1 MKRLVTILLFLAMA
15 SSLSFA
21 QMQYSLTTATAT
33 YSGNASGQQFTW
45 TGSRDDG
52 YTAPVLIGFPFTYDG
67 IARDTFQVTT
77 NGFLRF
83 GSTLASAT
91 GTNSLNGLTRS
102 VVAPLWDDLKA
113 VDSSLITYEV
123 TGSSPNRVLTIE
135 WKTMFIPWSTA
146 APNANFIVKL
156 YETTN
161 VIEFIYGGF
170 ATPVTAPTASIGLS
184 NSTPILTINQATGQ
198 FLSINVAGVAGARA
212 FHQSMGEEFNGIGVA
227 PDSGTVLRFTP
238 TTPAPLSGAYTVG
251 GGAANFA
258 TLSEA
263 AMALNRNGVS
273 GPVTLTVNSGVYD
286 DVFHLINVAGTSS
299 TNTITLTTNGT
310 VVLSPRNGSYVTS
323 APGAASGDAFIR
335 LEGAQ
340 FVTIDGTN
348 GLQLIE
354 NTDNLTTRTKF
365 NMGVLNRN
373 AVYPVNGVATF
384 VGAKYNTFKNLMID
398 LNAMNGAANVG
409 AIGIRFGTMGSN
421 ATDTL
426 GANSYNTIQNCSIE
440 DYWRAGIQMY
450 GFHGLTNPDRGNR
463 IIGAGGGFTEL
474 KNVLLNSGSSND
486 SRSIELNAE
495 YDITIENVKIM
506 NIDHQVATTNQTYG
520 IWGNPANSPNDGLSG
535 NVVIRNVIIDGL
547 SSSNSLLTTGLT
559 VGIGMNRLV
568 TGSTLTIENCKIS
581 NVFNNGSTS
590 GRAIGMLLNVGP
602 VDGNVTAKLY
612 NNYLYDLRAPRS
624 TAATTVTGPPVQGMN
639 VQASVGA
646 CAYEIFYNTILL
658 DGNTAPTLASMSSTN
673 LFWGNFANGTLDL
686 RNNIF
691 VNMTQSGTGR
701 NAVLSATTNSNFL
714 KLAATS
720 NNNLYY
726 ADTAQANDLIAY
738 DYTTGFATLA
748 AYQAAVTPRESAS
761 VTEMVPFM
769 SYVTPIDIRINK
781 EVSTLANAGAIP
793 IAGITTDYYGN
804 VRNLTTPDIG
814 AEEFSSELNAPTD
827 LMAVSNNPAYVQ
839 LSWTDNTTAET
850 GYYLE
855 RKTGDS
861 TSINSYAVIQTLIAG
876 ATVTRDSTVAPLTIY
891 TYRVRAFNTSLFSP
905 YSNQAT
911 VTTMVPVELASYSVT
926 AVKNDVNI
934 EWSTATET
942 NASHF
947 IIERKLSDG
956 EWMETGS
963 IKAAGTSTTTKSYSF
978 SDRNVA
984 TGKYSYRL
992 KQVDYD
998 GTSETFTAIEVEVG
1012 IPSAFDLSQNY
1023 PNPFNPSTKI
1033 EFSIPV
1039 PANVT
1044 LDIFDISGQK
1054 VVTVISGQMNAGY
1067 HFVNVDAAK
1076 YGMSSGTYVYRLSA
1090 DKFTSIKKMILVK

>member
-1 MKRLVTILLFLAMA
+1 MKRLVTIILFLAMA
-15 SSLSFA
+15 SSFAFA
-21 QMQYSLTTATAT
+21 QIQYKLTTATAT
-33 YSGNASGQQFTW
+33 YAGNTAGQQFTW
-45 TGSRDDG
+45 TGSPDEG

-67 IARDTFQVTT
+67 IVRDTFQVTT
-77 NGFLRF
+77 NGILRF

-91 GTNSLNGLTRS
+91 LTNALNGLTRS

-113 VDSSLITYEV
+113 SDSSLITYQL
-123 TGSSPNRVLTIE
+123 TGIAPNRVLTVE
-135 WKTMFIPWSTA
+135 WKSIYFPYNNTV
-146 APNANFIVKL
+146 PNANFSVKL

-161 VIEFIYGGF
+161 LIELVYGSYIVQTS
-170 ATPVTAPTASIGLS
+170 ATATSASIGLS
-184 NSTPILTINQATGQ
+184 NSLPILTANQATGQ
-198 FLSINVAGVAGARA
+198 FLSINVAGIAGARS
-212 FHQSMGEEFNGIGVA
+212 FHQSMGEEFNGISVL

-238 TTPAPLSGAYTVG
+238 QTPVPMSGPYTVG
-251 GGAANFA
+251 GGGASFA
-258 TLSEA
+258 TLSDA

-273 GPVTLTVNSGVYD
+273 GPVTMTVNSGTYD

-299 TNTITLTTNGT
+299 TNTITLVSGGT
-310 VVLSPRNGSYVTS
+310 VVLSPRNGSYAT
-323 APGAASGDAFIR
+323 ATPGAASGDAFIR
-335 LEGAQ
+335 LEGSQ
-340 FVTIDGTN
+340 YVTIDG
-348 GLQLIE
+348 LHLME
-354 NTDNLTTRTKF
+354 NLDNITTRTKF

-373 AVYPVNGVATF
+373 AVYPVAGVTTF
-384 VGAKYNTFKNLMID
+384 IGAKYNTFKNLMID

-409 AIGIRFGTMGSN
+409 AIGIRFGTQGTN
-421 ATDTL
+421 TTDTL
-426 GANSYNTIQNCSIE
+426 GANSYNTIENCSIE

-450 GFHGLTNPDRGNR
+450 GFAGVTNPDKGNK
-463 IIGAGGGFTEL
+463 IIGTNGGFTEL

-495 YDITIENVKIM
+495 YDITIENVKIT

-520 IWGNPANSPNDGLSG
+520 IWGNPANSATDGLSG

-547 SSSNSLLTTGLT
+547 SSSNPLLTTGLT
-559 VGIGMNRLV
+559 VAIGMNRLV

-581 NVFNNGSTS
+581 NVFSSGTTS
-590 GRAIGMLLNVGP
+590 ARAIGMLLNVGP
-602 VDGNVTAKLY
+602 VEGNVTAKLY
-612 NNYLYDLRAPRS
+612 NNTMYNLRAPLS
-624 TAATTVTGPPVQGMN
+624 TAATTVTGPPVQGIN

-646 CAYEIFYNTILL
+646 CAYELFYNTILL
-658 DGNTAPTLASMSSTN
+658 DGNTAPGLASMSSAN

-701 NAVLSATTNSNFL
+701 NAVLMATTNANLL

-726 ADTAQANDLIAY
+726 ADTAQVDDVIAY
-738 DYTTGFATLA
+738 DFTTEFVSLA
-748 AYQAAVTPRESAS
+748 DYKTAVAPREVNS

-769 SYVTPIDIRINK
+769 SYAAPVNIRMNK
-781 EVSTLANAGAIP
+781 EVTTLANGGALP
-793 IAGITTDYYGN
+793 IAGITTDAYGN
-804 VRNLTTPDIG
+804 VRDLTTPDIG
-814 AEEFSSELNAPTD
+814 AEEFTTELNAPTG
-827 LMAVSNNPAYVQ
+827 LLAVSNNPAYVQ

-850 GYYLE
+850 GYYVE
-855 RKTGDS
+855 RKNGDS
-861 TSINSYAVIQTLIAG
+861 TSVNAYTVIQTLIAG
-876 ATVTRDSTVAPLTIY
+876 ATVTRDSTVVPLTIY
-891 TYRVRAFNTSLFSP
+891 TYRVRAFNTTLFSP
-905 YSNQAT
+905 SSNQAT

-926 AVKNDVNI
+926 AVKNNVNI
-934 EWSTATET
+934 EWSTASET

-947 IIERKLSDG
+947 IVERKLSDG
-956 EWMETGS
+956 EWMEAAS
-963 IKAAGTSTTTKSYSF
+963 IKAAGTSTTIKSYSV

-992 KQVDYD
+992 KQVDFD

-1012 IPSAFDLSQNY
+1012 VPTAFDMSQNY

-1033 EFSIPV
+1033 DFSIPV

-1054 VVTVISGQMNAGY
+1054 VATVLSGQMNAGY
-1067 HFVNVDAAK
+1067 HFVNIDAAK

>member
-15 SSLSFA
+15 SSFAFA
-21 QMQYSLTTATAT
+21 QIQYNMTTASAT

-45 TGSRDDG
+45 TGTPDEG

-67 IARDTFQVTT
+67 IVRDTFQVTT
-77 NGFLRF
+77 NGILRF

-91 GTNSLNGLTRS
+91 LTNALNGLTRS

-113 VDSSLITYEV
+113 SDSSLITYQV
-123 TGSSPNRVLTIE
+123 TGSSPNRILTVE
-135 WKTMFIPWSTA
+135 WKSIYFPYNNPD
-146 APNANFIVKL
+146 PNANFIVKL

-161 VIEFIYGGF
+161 VIEFVYGSYTVQTS
-170 ATPVTAPTASIGLS
+170 ATATSASIGLS
-184 NSTPILTINQATGQ
+184 NSTTTLIANQATGQ

-212 FHQSMGEEFNGIGVA
+212 FHQSMGQEFNGISVL
-227 PDSGTVLRFTP
+227 PDSGIVLRFTP
-238 TTPAPLSGAYTVG
+238 QTPAPLSGSYTVG
-251 GGAANFA
+251 GVSANFA
-258 TLSEA
+258 TLSDA

-273 GPVTLTVNSGVYD
+273 GPVTMTVNSNVYD

-299 TNTITLTTNGT
+299 TNTITLVSGGT
-310 VVLSPRNGSYVTS
+310 VVLSPRNGSYATA

-335 LEGAQ
+335 LEGTQ
-340 FVTIDGTN
+340 YVTIDG
-348 GLQLIE
+348 LHLME
-354 NTDNLTTRTKF
+354 NLDNITTKTKF

-373 AVYPVNGVATF
+373 AVYPVAGLATF
-384 VGAKYNTFKNLMID
+384 IGAKYNTFKNLMID

-409 AIGIRFGTMGSN
+409 AIGIRFGTMGTN

-450 GFHGLTNPDRGNR
+450 GFHGLTNPDRGNK
-463 IIGAGGGFTEL
+463 IIGANGVFTEL
-474 KNVLLNSGSSND
+474 KNVLLNSGTSND

-520 IWGNPANSPNDGLSG
+520 IWGNPANSANDGLSG
-535 NVVIRNVIIDGL
+535 NVIIRNVTIDGL
-547 SSSNSLLTTGLT
+547 SSSNPLLTTGLT
-559 VGIGMNRLV
+559 VAIGMNRLV

-581 NVFNNGSTS
+581 NVFNSGTTS

-602 VDGNVTAKLY
+602 VEGNVTAKLY
-612 NNYLYDLRAPRS
+612 NNNMYNLRAPLS

-646 CAYEIFYNTILL
+646 CTYEIFYNTILL
-658 DGNTAPTLASMSSTN
+658 DGNTAPGLASMSSAN
-673 LFWGNFANGTLDL
+673 LFWGNFANGSLDL

-701 NAVLSATTNSNFL
+701 NAVLMATTNANFL

-726 ADTAQANDLIAY
+726 ADTSQVDDVIAY
-738 DYTTGFATLA
+738 DFATEFVTLQ
-748 AYQAAVTPRESAS
+748 AYKAAVAPRDTFA

-769 SYVTPIDIRINK
+769 SYATPINIRMNK
-781 EVSTLANAGAIP
+781 EVVTLANGGALP
-793 IAGITTDYYGN
+793 IAGITTDAYGN
-804 VRNLTTPDIG
+804 VRDLTTPDIG
-814 AEEFSSELNAPTD
+814 AEEFTTELNAPTG
-827 LMAVSNNPAYVQ
+827 LLAVSNNPAYVQ

-850 GYYLE
+850 GYYVE
-855 RKTGDS
+855 RKNGDS
-861 TSINSYAVIQTLIAG
+861 TSINPYTVIQTLIAG
-876 ATVTRDSTVAPLTIY
+876 ATVTRDSTVAPLTTY
-891 TYRVRAFNTSLFSP
+891 TYRVRAFNGFLFSP

-911 VTTMVPVELASYSVT
+911 IVTMVPVELASYSVT
-926 AVKNDVNI
+926 AVKNNVNI

-947 IIERKLSDG
+947 IIERKLSDS
-956 EWMETGS
+956 EWMEAAS
-963 IKAAGTSTTTKSYSF
+963 IKAAGTSTTIKSYSF

-998 GTSETFTAIEVEVG
+998 GTSETFSAIEVEVG
-1012 IPSAFDLSQNY
+1012 IPTAFDMSQNY

-1054 VVTVISGQMNAGY
+1054 VATVISGQMNAGY